1 MKKILSIFA
10 AALIALTASAK
21 VVHITPTAPRTQDNI
36 RYALRD
42 SLTADT
48 IMLAEGIYV
57 EANSIVGDRNIV
69 IMPEEGAKPIVQLA
83 TAAYIKVQ
91 NGANIVV
98 EGLKFD
104 GATNGT
110 NYGLRP
116 YDASNST
123 LKVKGCEF
131 YGFTKNIITAD
142 GAQHMS
148 SLVIDDC
155 YFHDNTRAAVYFAA
169 STDTE
174 GSNICDYLEV
184 RNTTIAN
191 VSALNG
197 AGAIDIRN
205 NNENQSAETVTL
217 IVDRCTFYNIQGYER
232 VIQSYKSPL
241 VSVSNCIFMQ
251 PSEAAN
257 YAIWAYGGNVKNCLV
272 YNFAGCRDWDACPT
286 YVNMLNV
293 DPLFVNAA
301 EGNFTLGEGS
311 PALTAAEDGGAIGDP
326 RWAPAEE
333 LPYMAIIGEMNNW
346 AGDEL
351 VPAEDQLTASVTIN
365 LAMNQ
370 NSGYAFKVL
379 VGDKAYCIQPTDTW
393 YTFKRDVTSAS
404 NIDYEAGE
412 NDAFW
417 LNIDKAGAF
426 TFTWTMAEKKLDI
439 TFPELESITYYFV
452 NTPDWENVHAYAWD
466 PQIAAWPGEAA
477 TVVEGVTVNEHNVWA
492 YTMLENRRHI
502 IFNDGTGGT
511 GHQTADLD
519 VVDGKPY
526 YYDGTWYAT
535 LEDIPA
541 EGKGITNTEAAVKT
555 VKMIENGQIVI
566 FKNGVR
572 YNVLGTVIR

>member
-1 MKKILSIFA
+1 MRKLFSIFA
-10 AALIALTASAK
+10 AALIAITVSAK

-48 IMLAEGIYV
+48 IMLAEGTYV

-69 IMPEEGAKPIVQLA
+69 IMPEEGAKPVVQLA

-148 SLVIDDC
+148 SLIIDDC

-169 STDTE
+169 STDAE

-191 VSALNG
+191 VSTLSG

-217 IVDRCTFYNIQGYER
+217 IVDHCTFYNIQGYER
-232 VIQSYKSPL
+232 VVQSYKSPL

-251 PSEAAN
+251 PEPATN

-272 YNFAGCRDWDACPT
+272 YNFAGSRDWDACPT

-293 DPLFVNAA
+293 DPQFVNAA
-301 EGNFTLGEGS
+301 EGNYNLSEGS

-326 RWAPAEE
+326 RW
-333 LPYMAIIGEMNNW
+333 
-346 AGDEL
+346 
-351 VPAEDQLTASVTIN
+351 VPAPYEPQMKTI
-365 LAMNQ
+365 
-370 NSGYAFKVL
+370 
-379 VGDKAYCIQPTDTW
+379 YCKMAHNWWTKDGAAIGIYTW
-393 YTFKRDVTSAS
+393 D
-404 NIDYEAGE
+404 EG
-412 NDAFW
+412 
-417 LNIDKAGAF
+417 G
-426 TFTWTMAEKKLDI
+426 
-439 TFPELESITYYFV
+439 
-452 NTPDWENVHAYAWD
+452 TPKT
-466 PQIAAWPGEAA
+466 AWPGDRMAL
-477 TVVEGVTVNEHNVWA
+477 VEGEADLWSFELDINTYKNCIFTRVNGEGDIADWGA
-492 YTMLENRRHI
+492 K
-502 IFNDGTGGT
+502 
-511 GHQTADLD
+511 TADL
-519 VVDGKPY
+519 
-526 YYDGTWYAT
+526 T
-535 LEDIPA
+535 IPTD
-541 EGKGITNTEAAVKT
+541 ENDMFTITNDDPTWGDPGCAGIWSKYGEGQEGIINTNAAVKT
-555 VKMIENGQIVI
+555 VKMIENGQVVI
-566 FKNGVR
+566 IKNGVR